1 MLQTQAHRGLFV
13 GLVTLDLI
21 YLVDRPPTD
30 NEKIVASDYT
40 VAAGGPAT
48 NAAVAFSYLGNQ
60 AIVLGMLGAH
70 PMIQLILA
78 DLQQCGVTLADLAP
92 DRPDSPPVSSIMVT
106 KQTGERA
113 VVSLNAAKTQAIA
126 DSIPAHSL
134 QDVAVVLIDG
144 HQMAVGRAIAVQA
157 RSQNILIVVD
167 GGSWKPGFETVLPFA
182 DYVICSANFQP
193 PNCQSAD
200 DVAAYLLQL
209 GIPHVAITQGQQ
221 PILYWTAAQAG
232 HIDVPVVNA
241 IDTLGAGDIFHGAFC
256 HAILQEDFREAL
268 AIAARVAA
276 QSCQHFGTRRW
287 MEENDEF

>member
-48 NAAVAFSYLGNQ
+48 NAAVAFSHLGNQ

-157 RSQNILIVVD
+157 RSQNIPIVVD

-232 HIDVPVVNA
+232 RIDVPVVNA

-268 AIAARVAA
+268 AIAAHVAA

-287 MEENDEF
+287 MEESFE